1 LFLATTA
8 DQRFWK
14 KDDKIIF
21 LGEWCKLFN
30 QKHIWS
36 KLNYQVLPYHW
47 QSRDEYFKAHI
58 YLEQLYEQWLPILT
72 KNLNIIH
79 NEDHSDRYWRVI
91 LSPWLYYFIQTFY
104 DRYLSIRRAIDSQ
117 EVKHTWVPN
126 LSKTYFTPNDF
137 NTFTKWQSQDGYNL
151 YLYSWLIKAIN
162 IVPAEIKNY
171 STEEQQVPFRRA
183 TNLKSWLKFGL
194 NKLLTVLP
202 QSHGDI
208 LLVSLY
214 ARKQDLVKLQLTLGQ
229 FPKFYTGEI
238 SQLNTATDL
247 ELRNKLDIPLGKD
260 EFTSLLSRLISSQI
274 PKSYLEDYS
283 ELKKESGK
291 HFPKKLKVIVTAN
304 THYGNEEFKIGCADR
319 LEKGARLVGMPHG
332 SNYGTALWSSNETH
346 EKKIADHYFSW
357 GWEDKKGSKVIPLS
371 SIQLAGTQK
380 KISFDPQGRIL
391 WLGMSRPR
399 YFNWMISAPRG
410 CEMLEY
416 IEDQKVFL
424 TALRFEIKEILKM
437 RLFPV
442 DYEWNVMERLM
453 EDIPDLHF
461 DNRKES
467 LLTELCKSRLCISSY
482 NASPIL
488 ETMSANFP
496 TIAFWNYDQWELRDS
511 AIPYFEELVHVGIF
525 HKNPLSAAKKVN
537 EIYRDPMAWWLL
549 PEVQKARVNFCH
561 QFAHTSSTWL
571 SEWKKELFRIA
582 GK

>member
-1 LFLATTA
+1 MFLATTA

-346 EKKIADHYFSW
+346 EKK
-357 GWEDKKGSKVIPLS
+357 
-371 SIQLAGTQK
+371 
-380 KISFDPQGRIL
+380 
-391 WLGMSRPR
+391 
-399 YFNWMISAPRG
+399 
-410 CEMLEY
+410 
-416 IEDQKVFL
+416 
-424 TALRFEIKEILKM
+424 
-437 RLFPV
+437 
-442 DYEWNVMERLM
+442 
-453 EDIPDLHF
+453 
-461 DNRKES
+461 
-467 LLTELCKSRLCISSY
+467 
-482 NASPIL
+482 
-488 ETMSANFP
+488 
-496 TIAFWNYDQWELRDS
+496 
-511 AIPYFEELVHVGIF
+511 
-525 HKNPLSAAKKVN
+525 
-537 EIYRDPMAWWLL
+537 
-549 PEVQKARVNFCH
+549 
-561 QFAHTSSTWL
+561 
-571 SEWKKELFRIA
+571 
-582 GK
+582 